1 MTHNQIC
8 ELLTQCCSHPK
19 EEIFEYLKRDLAN
32 VALGNKDNH
41 SRNTAIQRLNNGI
54 IQLTPL
60 YDFAPMWLHPDGIA
74 RTTRWEKDDHGGM
87 PIWRSVIEQVAA
99 KTGIEHYEIQSEFV
113 KQLPLYQG
121 LMAEMH
127 RLQISE
133 EILQNS
139 QYRIENICQQ
149 IQELAHG

>member
-1 MTHNQIC
+1 M
-8 ELLTQCCSHPK
+8 ECCTDPK
-19 EEIFEYLKRDLAN
+19 PEIFEYLKRDLAN

-41 SRNTAIQRLNNGI
+41 TCNTAIQRFNDGTIRLFPCLISLQCGYI
-54 IQLTPL
+54 R
-60 YDFAPMWLHPDGIA
+60 MVLHEPPAGK
-74 RTTRWEKDDHGGM
+74 KDDHGGM
-87 PIWRSVIEQVAA
+87 PIWHSVIEQITEQ
-99 KTGIEHYEIQSEFV
+99 TGIEHQEIQSEFV

-121 LMAEMH
+121 LMDEMH

-149 IQELAHG
+149 IQELAYG